1 MALLYLYGNPQ
12 LDLII
17 IDLNDL
23 TISECLEIRNLLF
36 DSETILPISWSH
48 AGAHKTWLD
57 EPAFVEMGSPP

>member
-36 DSETILPISWSH
+36 DSETILPISWSY